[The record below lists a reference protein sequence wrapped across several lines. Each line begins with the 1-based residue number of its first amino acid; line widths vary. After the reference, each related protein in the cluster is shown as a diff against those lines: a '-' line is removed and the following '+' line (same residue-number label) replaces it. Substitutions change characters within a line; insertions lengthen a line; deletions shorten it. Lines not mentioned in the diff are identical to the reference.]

1 MGANTL
7 LKVHDSIR
15 DFFEFARWDWKNDK
29 KFISQSRCKV
39 LYDNTESGGGFHG
52 NQEKVYE
59 KYATHKVKKES
70 SLVNDVMGEF
80 KSLEFDEVKWKFA
93 QRLVEGDSVDVNRYL
108 DGQERC
114 WLGVKRQRKRK
125 KVVRIYS
132 EFGGH
137 CGRSANELAVNGAM
151 AVTLCE
157 ILESM
162 GIGVELWACTY
173 TKGVG
178 YNDIDILEM
187 IKVKASD
194 EFADLGMINYVTGNN
209 HVFRNTAFRNWGRI
223 LHENNKGDLSW
234 RLGHHG
240 NLTMEILEG
249 RQEDKADGTILIPS
263 IYNVEDAKRW
273 MIDLLKKNEIITGD
287 KRWKSSN

>member
-1 MGANTL
+1 MSANTL

-15 DFFEFARWDWKNDK
+15 DFFEFARWDWKKDK
-29 KFISQSRCKV
+29 KFTSQSRCKG
-39 LYDNTESGGGFHG
+39 LYDNTESDDGFHG

-108 DGQERC
+108 DGQEKC
-114 WLGVKRQRKRK
+114 WLGVKKQRKRK

-137 CGRSANELAVNGAM
+137 CGRSAKELAVNGAM

-173 TKGVG
+173 AKDVG

-187 IKVKASD
+187 VKVKASE

-223 LHENNKGDLSW
+223 LHENDKGDLSW
-234 RLGHHG
+234 GLGSHG

-263 IYNVEDAKRW
+263 IYNVEEAKRW
-273 MIDLLKKNEIITGD
+273 MIDLLKKNEIITGG
-287 KRWKSSN
+287 K

>member
-7 LKVHDSIR
+7 LKIHDSIK
-15 DFFEFARWDWKNDK
+15 DFFEYARWDWRSDK
-29 KFISQSRCKV
+29 KFGSSCTRSADEYGK
-39 LYDNTESGGGFHG
+39 TEGNGSFSG
-52 NQEKVYE
+52 NQDKVYE
-59 KYATHKVKKES
+59 KYATHKVEKES

-108 DGQERC
+108 DGQEKC

-137 CGRSANELAVNGAM
+137 CGRSARELAVNGAI

-173 TKGVG
+173 TKGCG
-178 YNDIDILEM
+178 INGSDILEM
-187 IKVKASD
+187 VKVKASE
-194 EFADLGMINYVTGNN
+194 EFADLGMINYVTGNS
-209 HVFRNTAFRNWGRI
+209 HVFRNTGFRNWCR
-223 LHENNKGDLSW
+223 LLYENGGEDADW
-234 RLGHHG
+234 GLGYHG

-263 IYNVEDAKRW
+263 IYDVEEAKRW

-287 KRWKSSN
+287 K

>member
-1 MGANTL
+1 MGAKTL

-15 DFFEFARWDWKNDK
+15 DFFEFARWDWRKDE
-29 KFISQSRCKV
+29 KFTSQLRCKR
-39 LYDNTESGGGFHG
+39 LYDNTDGGDGFYG

-59 KYATHKVKKES
+59 KYATHKVEKES

-108 DGQERC
+108 DGHEKC
-114 WLGVKRQRKRK
+114 WLGVKKQRKRK

-173 TKGVG
+173 AKYAG
-178 YNDIDILEM
+178 YNGIDILEM
-187 IKVKASD
+187 VKVKASD

-234 RLGHHG
+234 GLGHHG

-263 IYNVEDAKRW
+263 IYDVEKAKRW

-287 KRWKSSN
+287 K

>member
-29 KFISQSRCKV
+29 KFISRLRCKA
-39 LYDNTESGGGFHG
+39 LYDNTESGDGFYG

-59 KYATHKVKKES
+59 KYATHKVEKES

-234 RLGHHG
+234 GLGHHG

>member
-1 MGANTL
+1 MGSNTL

-29 KFISQSRCKV
+29 KFISQLRCKV
-39 LYDNTESGGGFHG
+39 LYDNTESGNGFHG

-59 KYATHKVKKES
+59 KYATHKVEKES
-70 SLVNDVMGEF
+70 SLVNDVMGKF

-108 DGQERC
+108 DGQDKC

-187 IKVKASD
+187 IKVKASE

-234 RLGHHG
+234 GLGHHG

-249 RQEDKADGTILIPS
+249 RHEDKADGTILIPS
-263 IYNVEDAKRW
+263 IYNVEEAKRW

>member
-1 MGANTL
+1 MGSNTL
-7 LKVHDSIR
+7 LKVHDNIR
-15 DFFEFARWDWKNDK
+15 DFFEFARWDWKKDK
-29 KFISQSRCKV
+29 KFISQSRCKG
-39 LYDNTESGGGFHG
+39 LYDKTESGDGFHG

-59 KYATHKVKKES
+59 KYATHKVEKES

-80 KSLEFDEVKWKFA
+80 RSLEFDEVRWKFA

-108 DGQERC
+108 DGQEKC
-114 WLGVKRQRKRK
+114 WLGVRRQRKRK

-137 CGRSANELAVNGAM
+137 CGRSANQLAVNGAM

-173 TKGVG
+173 SKDVG

-187 IKVKASD
+187 IKVKASE

-223 LHENNKGDLSW
+223 LHENDKGDLSW
-234 RLGHHG
+234 GLGYHG

-263 IYNVEDAKRW
+263 IYDMDKAKSW
-273 MIDLLKKNEIITGD
+273 MIDLLKKNEIITGG
-287 KRWKSSN
+287 K

>member
-15 DFFEFARWDWKNDK
+15 DFFEFARWDWKKDE
-29 KFISQSRCKV
+29 KFTSQSRCKT
-39 LYDNTESGGGFHG
+39 LYDATERDESFHG

-59 KYATHKVKKES
+59 KYATHKVEKES

-108 DGQERC
+108 DGHEKC

-137 CGRSANELAVNGAM
+137 CGRSARELAVNGAI

-173 TKGVG
+173 TNGCG
-178 YNDIDILEM
+178 ADGSDILEM
-187 IKVKASD
+187 VKVKASD

-234 RLGHHG
+234 GLGHHG

-263 IYNVEDAKRW
+263 IYDVEEAKRW
-273 MIDLLKKNEIITGD
+273 MINLLKKNEIITGD
-287 KRWKSSN
+287 K

>member
-1 MGANTL
+1 MGAKTL
-7 LKVHDSIR
+7 LKVHDSIK
-15 DFFEFARWDWKNDK
+15 DFFEYARWDWKNDK
-29 KFISQSRCKV
+29 KFIGKFRCKA
-39 LYDNTESGGGFHG
+39 LYDNTESGNGFHG

-59 KYATHKVKKES
+59 KYATHKVEKES

-108 DGQERC
+108 DGQEKC

-173 TKGVG
+173 TKDVG

-223 LHENNKGDLSW
+223 LHENDKGDLSW
-234 RLGHHG
+234 GLGHHG

-263 IYNVEDAKRW
+263 IYNVEEAKRW

-287 KRWKSSN
+287 K

>member
-1 MGANTL
+1 MSANTL

-15 DFFEFARWDWKNDK
+15 DFFEFARWDWRKDE
-29 KFISQSRCKV
+29 KFTSQSRCKR
-39 LYDNTESGGGFHG
+39 LYDDTEGGDGFHG

-59 KYATHKVKKES
+59 KYATHKVEKES

-108 DGQERC
+108 DGQEKC
-114 WLGVKRQRKRK
+114 WIGVKRQRKRK

-173 TKGVG
+173 TKDVG
-178 YNDIDILEM
+178 HNDIDILEM
-187 IKVKASD
+187 VKVKSSE

-234 RLGHHG
+234 GLGHHG

-263 IYNVEDAKRW
+263 IYDVEEAKRW

-287 KRWKSSN
+287 R